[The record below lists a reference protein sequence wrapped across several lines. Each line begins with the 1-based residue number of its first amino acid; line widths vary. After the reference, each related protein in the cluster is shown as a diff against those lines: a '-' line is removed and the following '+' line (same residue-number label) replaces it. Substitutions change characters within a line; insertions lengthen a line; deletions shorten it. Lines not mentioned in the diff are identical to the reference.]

1 MKHSFTNSFYKFLL
15 ATASICMLPSVCCD
29 AQCIEKGKVMQ
40 YQGKTSKVV
49 LGGVEILAANAGST
63 ISGVQ
68 GDFSLNFKKLKA
80 GDRVKIMRVEKT
92 GYILFNKEAVDQWHI
107 SRTGQPFTIVMCKE
121 EKYREIRNN
130 YERISSESYAKKMK
144 AEENRLS
151 ALRKQ
156 NKLTEENYKKRLEQ
170 LHYDYET
177 QLENLDT
184 YIDRVS
190 RYDLSEL
197 SEKENDIISLMQ
209 QGKVDEALSAYDEMN
224 LEEKLER
231 EINIIGSLSI
241 AEDKLNKEAQ
251 DNRQKALQTYEAIC
265 RKNDILYL
273 AGGSENIKKIKESM
287 RKVAFADTTF
297 TRAMVNYVLFLE
309 KDQEYMEALDMV
321 LIALRNS
328 KDDTEQYS
336 ISLITG
342 EILTNLGEFDE
353 AEELYQYSYEFL
365 CKIYKDE
372 PELIA
377 IYGGGVLEG
386 MATLFFMQGK
396 SKEAEDVYAQI
407 SELRN
412 LLNETLGITYSMSYI
427 MSDINRVRNLISRH
441 SFDAAIDLAYKT
453 RDNLEKLCKDS
464 NKDFERKKYL
474 SILYSHIASAFYQK
488 RNFTEAYTN
497 IDKSISL
504 LEDIC
509 KTHFNEYAKALS
521 EAYDLKGGILRATA
535 KYYGAIDSYRKAIDM
550 VDTLINIKPDNSN
563 LLIRFRADV
572 CSNLGNAYIDSKQ
585 YNECIKILK
594 KALIDYE
601 MIRFKSIVT
610 NANYINAM
618 MGLNNAYFN
627 IGDNKNT
634 IYYGKI
640 ALKSASEGYESAPS
654 IFANLFTLSLYNY
667 CRTVCLPSG
676 DYSTG
681 ETLIKK
687 AISIY
692 EKKEVAHYDY
702 LENSYYELAFLYQ
715 MQGKN
720 KEAEDIINYGVKH
733 FPNNLYFLDGKGEL
747 LMKEGKR
754 QEAMDIWNKIISID
768 PHWASNGSDFSKMV
782 LNNNK

>member
-121 EKYREIRNN
+121 ERYREIRNN

-144 AEENRLS
+144 AEENRWS

-412 LLNETLGITYSMSYI
+412 LLNETLGITYSMSDI

>member
-80 GDRVKIMRVEKT
+80 SDRVKIMRVEKT

-412 LLNETLGITYSMSYI
+412 LLNETLGITYSMSDI

-572 CSNLGNAYIDSKQ
+572 CSNLGNAYIDSRQ

>member
-386 MATLFFMQGK
+386 MATMFFMQGK

-412 LLNETLGITYSMSYI
+412 LLNETLGITYSMSDI

-702 LENSYYELAFLYQ
+702 LENSYYELAFLYL

>member
-396 SKEAEDVYAQI
+396 SKEAEEVYAQR

-412 LLNETLGITYSMSYI
+412 LLNETLGITYSMSDI

>member
-412 LLNETLGITYSMSYI
+412 LLNETLGITYSMSDI
-427 MSDINRVRNLISRH
+427 MSDINRVRNL
-441 SFDAAIDLAYKT
+441 
-453 RDNLEKLCKDS
+453 
-464 NKDFERKKYL
+464 
-474 SILYSHIASAFYQK
+474 
-488 RNFTEAYTN
+488 
-497 IDKSISL
+497 L
-504 LEDIC
+504 L
-509 KTHFNEYAKALS
+509 
-521 EAYDLKGGILRATA
+521 
-535 KYYGAIDSYRKAIDM
+535 
-550 VDTLINIKPDNSN
+550 TL
-563 LLIRFRADV
+563 
-572 CSNLGNAYIDSKQ
+572 Q
-585 YNECIKILK
+585 
-594 KALIDYE
+594 
-601 MIRFKSIVT
+601 
-610 NANYINAM
+610 
-618 MGLNNAYFN
+618 
-627 IGDNKNT
+627 
-634 IYYGKI
+634 
-640 ALKSASEGYESAPS
+640 
-654 IFANLFTLSLYNY
+654 
-667 CRTVCLPSG
+667 
-676 DYSTG
+676 
-681 ETLIKK
+681 
-687 AISIY
+687 
-692 EKKEVAHYDY
+692 
-702 LENSYYELAFLYQ
+702 
-715 MQGKN
+715 
-720 KEAEDIINYGVKH
+720 
-733 FPNNLYFLDGKGEL
+733 
-747 LMKEGKR
+747 
-754 QEAMDIWNKIISID
+754 
-768 PHWASNGSDFSKMV
+768 
-782 LNNNK
+782 

>member
-80 GDRVKIMRVEKT
+80 GDRVKIMRVEKS

-170 LHYDYET
+170 LHYEYET

-412 LLNETLGITYSMSYI
+412 LLNETLGITYSMSDI

-572 CSNLGNAYIDSKQ
+572 CSNLGNAYIDSRQ

>member
-412 LLNETLGITYSMSYI
+412 LLNETLGITYSMSDI

-747 LMKEGKR
+747 
-754 QEAMDIWNKIISID
+754 IISVKGY
-768 PHWASNGSDFSKMV
+768 H
-782 LNNNK
+782 L